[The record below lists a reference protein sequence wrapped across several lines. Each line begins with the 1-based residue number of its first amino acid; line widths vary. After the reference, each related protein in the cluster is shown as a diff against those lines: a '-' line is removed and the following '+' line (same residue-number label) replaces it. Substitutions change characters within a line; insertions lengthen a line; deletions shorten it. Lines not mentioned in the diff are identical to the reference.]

1 VCRAPALLS
10 AVRARTTSLA
20 VAAALITAA
29 LITAILVPAL
39 ANAQS
44 PEAGPPTTIDGPSPD
59 IVALNGLSVA
69 RDGTGGLVYL
79 KKVQGVQRAFVSRL
93 INGVFQPPEQL
104 DATLP
109 GASSQ
114 PVIAAGNGGVVLAGF
129 INAGELYVVD
139 RLSATSPAT
148 GPIPLAAG
156 ASNPSISMSNFGKA
170 YLSFTTAG
178 KGGHDVHAA
187 FYETGAWG
195 VEPTPLDADPNDD
208 AGTGNGR
215 SDVTTAGDGIG
226 IVAWGEAGHVYTRR
240 VGGTSASV
248 VFEQA
253 DVPNLNGWNETT
265 SDQPSLGAGG
275 DSSYVTVAFRETFAS
290 GAQHQSRVLVRRLR
304 GSQYD
309 TLAGADGLSTP
320 GTSGGVQPNAAVTEY
335 GRGFVTAARDDTN
348 QVFAMTLGSNDSP
361 GPVAQVDSL
370 TNATAPDAVP
380 ALAGLFTTLIAWQ
393 HDPGGSGVPEVRL
406 RYSPSGNGLGPELV
420 MSDASLGATDAD
432 RGLVAGGDTNGNA
445 LAAWIQGSG
454 ASTRIV
460 ARQLYVPPGSFS
472 PTTTLQYTR
481 SRLPLLSWSA
491 ARDQWGP
498 VQYSVAL
505 DGAPIAQTGATTTR
519 VPLALADGP
528 HTWSVTA
535 SNPAGLTRTTS
546 EATVW
551 VDTVAPVI
559 TLGLS
564 GTKQVDLKLK
574 AHVTYTDAPPP
585 EPRRAA
591 SGVSAV
597 EIKWGDG
604 SRFHIAHWSEHA
616 FKRAGRY
623 TITVIVKDA
632 AGNRSTLTK
641 VIQIKPK
648 PKPKPKKK
656 KKKR

>member
-1 VCRAPALLS
+1 VSRAPALIS
-10 AVRARTTSLA
+10 AVRATKRAPRLA
-20 VAAALITAA
+20 TVAAAALVTVAA
-29 LITAILVPAL
+29 LTATPAL
-39 ANAQS
+39 AQS
-44 PEAGPPTTIDGPSPD
+44 PEAGPPATIDGPSPD
-59 IVALNGLSVA
+59 IVSLNGLSVA

-79 KKVQGVQRAFVSRL
+79 KKVQGVQHAFVSRL

-104 DATLP
+104 DAGVST
-109 GASSQ
+109 ASSQ
-114 PVIAAGNGGVVLAGF
+114 AFIAAGNGGVVLAGF
-129 INAGELYVVD
+129 INAGGLYVVD
-139 RLSATSPAT
+139 RPSVTSPAT

-178 KGGHDVHAA
+178 AGGHDVRAA
-187 FYETGAWG
+187 FYANGAWG

-215 SDVTTAGDGIG
+215 SDVTTAGDGVG

-240 VGGTSASV
+240 VAGTSASV

-253 DVPNLNGWNETT
+253 DVPTLNGWSETT
-265 SDQPSLGAGG
+265 AEQPSLGAGG
-275 DSSYVTVAFRETFAS
+275 DSSYVTVAFQETFAS
-290 GAQHQSRVLVRRLR
+290 GVQHQSRVLVRRLR

-320 GTSGGVQPNAAVTEY
+320 GTSGAVQPSAAVTEY

-348 QVFAMTLGSNDSP
+348 QVFAMTLGSNDAP

-393 HDPGGSGVPEVRL
+393 HDPGGSGLPEVRL
-406 RYSPSGNGLGPELV
+406 RYSPSGNGLGSELV
-420 MSDASLGATDAD
+420 LSDASLGATDAD

-454 ASTRIV
+454 ATTRIAV
-460 ARQLYVPPGSFS
+460 RQLYVPPGSFS
-472 PTTTLQYTR
+472 PTTTLQYAR
-481 SRLPLLSWSA
+481 GRQPVLAWSA

-498 VQYSVAL
+498 VRYSVAL
-505 DGAPIAQTGATTTR
+505 DRTPIAQTGATAIR

-535 SNPAGLTRTTS
+535 SNPAGLTRTSS

-559 TLGLS
+559 TLGLT
-564 GTKQVDLKLK
+564 GKRQVGLKLK

-616 FKRAGRY
+616 FKRSGHY
-623 TITVIVKDA
+623 TVTVIVRDA

>member
-1 VCRAPALLS
+1 V
-10 AVRARTTSLA
+10 TG
-20 VAAALITAA
+20 ALITAA
-29 LITAILVPAL
+29 ILTPAI

-44 PEAGPPTTIDGPSPD
+44 PEAGPPATIDGPSPD
-59 IVALNGLSVA
+59 IVALNSLSVA

-79 KKVQGVQRAFVSRL
+79 KKVLGVQHAFVSRL
-93 INGVFQPPEQL
+93 VGGVFQPPEQL
-104 DATLP
+104 DAALP
-109 GASSQ
+109 GASAQ

-178 KGGHDVHAA
+178 AGGHDVRAA
-187 FYETGAWG
+187 FYAAGAWG

-215 SDVTTAGDGIG
+215 SDVTTSGDGVG

-240 VGGTSASV
+240 VSATSASV

-320 GTSGGVQPNAAVTEY
+320 GTSGAVQPSAAVTEY

-393 HDPGGSGVPEVRL
+393 HDPGGGGLAEIRL

-454 ASTRIV
+454 PSTRIA
-460 ARQLYVPPGSFS
+460 ARQL
-472 PTTTLQYTR
+472 TR
-481 SRLPLLSWSA
+481 SRVPVLSWSA

-505 DGAPIAQTGATTTR
+505 DGAQVAQTAATTIR

-535 SNPAGLTRTTS
+535 SNAAGLTRTSS

-559 TLGLS
+559 TLGLT
-564 GTKQVDLKLK
+564 GTRQVGLKLK

-616 FKRAGRY
+616 FKRSGRY